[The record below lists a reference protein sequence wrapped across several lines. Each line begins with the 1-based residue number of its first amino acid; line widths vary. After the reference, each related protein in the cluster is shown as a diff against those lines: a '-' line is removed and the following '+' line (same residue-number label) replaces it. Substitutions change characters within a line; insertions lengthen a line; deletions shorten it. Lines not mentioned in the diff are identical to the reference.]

1 MQVWR
6 MDLKSGESRQLTDV
20 SSLDPSCVSLT
31 QNERSL
37 CYVDG
42 ERLIVQTGTRMQ
54 IVYSVETGWQAAG
67 GFALSEDGLTA
78 SLVEKRNGRFRLRL
92 MSMRAGGGARTIYE
106 ADQPVR
112 FCRFRPKR
120 SSLLYNYNGVLTLVN
135 FDGRGSRR
143 LAITGNAG
151 FALWSADGRAV
162 QYLSIP
168 EGRASIQLREHLPE
182 TGEDQLIGGTT
193 QFVSFARNGDSTVF
207 AGISGSKGAPY
218 VLLFV
223 RTARRELT
231 VAEHKAS
238 DARNAVVA
246 FSVNSQRLFYN
257 TDREGRPAI
266 YSMPLE
272 RFIEDTEAPV

>member
-1 MQVWR
+1 MDFSRARRTFLFAAAGGWSRAADRSSAPSEQQRLRDPATEFEVIRLTDPSRHTAVFPAAPLRAVARNNTLIYCSDRSGSMQVWR

-20 SSLDPSCVSLT
+20 SSLNPSCVSLT

-42 ERLIVQTGTRMQ
+42 ERLVVQSGTRIQ
-54 IVYSVETGWQAAG
+54 APYAVETGWQAAG
-67 GFALSEDGLTA
+67 GFALSDDGLTA
-78 SLVEKRNGRFRLRL
+78 SLVEKRNERFRLRL
-92 MSMRAGGGARTIYE
+92 LAVRTGGGARTIYE

-143 LAITGNAG
+143 LAITGSAG

-193 QFVSFARNGDSTVF
+193 QFVSF
-207 AGISGSKGAPY
+207 
-218 VLLFV
+218 
-223 RTARRELT
+223 
-231 VAEHKAS
+231 
-238 DARNAVVA
+238 
-246 FSVNSQRLFYN
+246 
-257 TDREGRPAI
+257 
-266 YSMPLE
+266 
-272 RFIEDTEAPV
+272 